1 MKCRVVIKLFYTC
14 VFYYV
19 CYFILTQLHMV
30 YQSDLRVWLRE
41 VRTHLR
47 PIYLKLQKWG
57 VGQEWVGHLILTK
70 RRSEVHHNLQYV
82 TPSPISQNP
91 RERMCS
97 AWIYFLVVTCPSY
110 ISRVLTLKSS
120 TKEFKPHALPHQVV
134 IYCHC
139 YNVDFVLFIMSHTT
153 LILYYHASC

>member
-1 MKCRVVIKLFYTC
+1 MKCRVVINLFLCVCILLCLLFYPHTTTYG
-14 VFYYV
+14 VP
-19 CYFILTQLHMV
+19 IRSKGLIKR
-30 YQSDLRVWLRE
+30 S
-41 VRTHLR
+41 THLR

-70 RRSEVHHNLQYV
+70 RWSEVHHNLHYV
-82 TPSPISQNP
+82 TPSLISQNP

-139 YNVDFVLFIMSHTT
+139 CNVDFVLFIMSHTT